1 MNAIPF
7 PARATK
13 APEPDVQ
20 ASPDDAAVRDD
31 VVRALEREIGR
42 ASGAVSVSVDH
53 GVATLNGIV
62 EWPYQVGAAEH
73 CVRDVGGIRQV
84 VNRLRDRRAS
94 LADRIRVAIQNSL
107 GAAGGD
113 HTWIEVHVQPDGS
126 AILYGMV
133 RDTKARAVAQA
144 AAARVMGNL
153 RVEDRLCVM
162 HG

>member
-7 PARATK
+7 PARTAQP
-13 APEPDVQ
+13 APAVAYPS
-20 ASPDDAAVRDD
+20 ADDPALRDD
-31 VVRALEREIGR
+31 VVMALGREIGR
-42 ASGAVSVSVDH
+42 ASTALSVSVDQ

-73 CVRDVGGIRQV
+73 CVRDVPGIRQV
-84 VNRLRDRRAS
+84 VNRLRDRRTS
-94 LADRIRVAIQNSL
+94 LCDRIRVAIHAAL

-113 HTWIEVHVQPDGS
+113 HTWIEVHVQPDGT

-133 RDTKARAVAQA
+133 RDAKAREVAEA
-144 AAARVMGNL
+144 AALQVTGNF